1 MIIEFTGIPGSGKT
15 NLHKALENNLR
26 RKGCCVWTPSQHW
39 QSLELQQQTN
49 KSRRFLSV
57 TRKATTLV
65 KPAIN
70 NIHFVLSVPWIQAL
84 SGLTFKYKKLIAR
97 SFLVNLAESEFAKL
111 TRKESVIALM
121 DEGIVHRAYSL
132 FVTLDHEI
140 NHKALERYI
149 TMVNLP
155 DLLVYVKLNVKRA
168 LQRIMARGVPSRM
181 TGLSYIQ
188 SEHMLVK
195 GEQLLETLIQFIR
208 QRRPNSCVIM
218 EVDGELK
225 DKSFKSISDWIT
237 EVAELYR

>member
-26 RKGCCVWTPSQHW
+26 RKGCYVWTPSQHW
-39 QSLELQQQTN
+39 QSLELQPQTN
-49 KSRRFLSV
+49 KSRRFLSI
-57 TRKATTLV
+57 TRKAATLV

-132 FVTLDHEI
+132 FVTLNHEI

-208 QRRPNSCVIM
+208 QRRSNSCVIM

-225 DKSFKSISDWIT
+225 DKSVKSISDWIT